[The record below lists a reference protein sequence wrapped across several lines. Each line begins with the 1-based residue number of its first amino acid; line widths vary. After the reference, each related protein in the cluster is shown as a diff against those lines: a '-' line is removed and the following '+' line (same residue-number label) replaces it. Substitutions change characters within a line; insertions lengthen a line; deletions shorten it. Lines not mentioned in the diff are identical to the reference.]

1 MTLAADNLL
10 GTLHY
15 DMSGNPWWSRMQAI
29 SIASFACTSITQ
41 IHFQLYFM
49 PEVAV

>member
-10 GTLHY
+10 QTLSH
-15 DMSGNPWWSRMQAI
+15 DMSATPWWSRMQAV
-29 SIASFACTSITQ
+29 SIASFACTSVTQ
-41 IHFQLYFM
+41 IHFQFYFM